1 VSCEDHADVRD
12 ACAEG
17 LESLGHTVV
26 AVDDGAVA
34 LDEIAR
40 LRPDVILLV
49 IMPTAELDGG
59 TLLSKLADG
68 PKIPIVILSA
78 LADALADG
86 LSPDVRAAL
95 PIVAI
100 LNKPCSFD
108 VLASTIDGLGGLCR
122 GRGRSC
128 LP

>member
-1 VSCEDHADVRD
+1 VTAKRVLLVENHADVRD

-17 LESLGHTVV
+17 LESQGHTVV

-40 LRPDVILLV
+40 LRPDVILLDL
-49 IMPTAELDGG
+49 IMPMAELDGV
-59 TLLSKLADG
+59 TLLSKLAHG

-78 LADALADG
+78 LADAL
-86 LSPDVRAAL
+86 SPNIRAAL

-108 VLASTIDGLGGLCR
+108 VLASTIDGLGGLV
-122 GRGRSC
+122 
-128 LP
+128 